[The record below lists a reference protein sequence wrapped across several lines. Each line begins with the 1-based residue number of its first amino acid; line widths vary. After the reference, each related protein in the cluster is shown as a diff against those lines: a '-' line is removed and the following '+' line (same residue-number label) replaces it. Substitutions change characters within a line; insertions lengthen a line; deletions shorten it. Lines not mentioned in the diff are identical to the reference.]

1 MIESLAIVLGVAL
14 LAAAVVLVKHRFWP
28 LGPDDEPREDV
39 AEYISMMVG
48 VLYALVLG
56 LALVT
61 VWDTHSGAEEHAAT
75 EASAAHQIHLLA
87 AGLPAEQG
95 DRMRDR
101 IETYTRHVVH
111 TEWPAMAEG
120 AALGP
125 AGWHLLSEVRATS
138 QVPADATPA
147 QQATGQET
155 LAQLSTLDEARRG
168 RESDATQRLS
178 PAIWFGLIVGG
189 LLTIA
194 FMFMFGV
201 QRSFTHVVMVMGLS
215 ALITFTVLLI
225 YQLDS
230 PFDGLFA
237 VAPDPFTRYFPV

>member
-1 MIESLAIVLGVAL
+1 MTQTFAIVLGVAL
-14 LAAAVVLVKHRFWP
+14 LAAAIVLIKHRFWP

-56 LALVT
+56 LALVS
-61 VWDTHSGAEEHAAT
+61 VWDMHSSAEDHTAA

-87 AGLPAEQG
+87 AGLPAGEA
-95 DRMRDR
+95 DRMRGA
-101 IETYTRHVVH
+101 IGEYVHHVTA
-111 TEWPAMAEG
+111 TEWPAMTRG
-120 AALGP
+120 AALDTT
-125 AGWHLLSEVRATS
+125 GWQILDRVRATGA
-138 QVPADATPA
+138 VPADATPA

-155 LAQLSTLDEARRG
+155 LAQLSVLDDARRG
-168 RESDATQRLS
+168 RESDAEDRLA
-178 PAIWFGLIVGG
+178 PVIWFGLIVGG
-189 LLTIA
+189 VLTIA

-225 YQLDS
+225 HQLES
-230 PFDGLFA
+230 PFNGLLA
-237 VAPDPFTRYFPV
+237 VEPEAFTRYF